1 VASVT
6 YVPASY
12 LLERTW
18 PSQSDEMALQLAP
31 RSYKELA
38 TDESEAEDA
47 TVIEPESSMPKAK
60 AKAKARQRA
69 ETREQQSRQGKG
81 DSAKSI
87 ARKGSRRVSRR
98 MP

>member
-6 YVPASY
+6 YVSASY

-18 PSQSDEMALQLAP
+18 SSQSDDLAMQLAS
-31 RSYKELA
+31 RSYREPA

-60 AKAKARQRA
+60 ARQRA
-69 ETREQQSRQGKG
+69 EIREQQSRQNKG

-98 MP
+98 ML